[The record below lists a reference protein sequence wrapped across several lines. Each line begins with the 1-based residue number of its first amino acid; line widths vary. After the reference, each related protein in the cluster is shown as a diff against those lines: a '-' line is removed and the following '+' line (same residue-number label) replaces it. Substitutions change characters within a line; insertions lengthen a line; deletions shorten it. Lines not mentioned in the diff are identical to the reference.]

1 MKRRNMLKSLGLL
14 PLAGA
19 AALPLD
25 AQAGKKKKKC
35 DWSPKKQ
42 LVRKSWTG
50 GNNNPSVAPSG
61 AGKVP
66 ASVVTGCLRSGH
78 LLFVAGIGGWYA
90 DRRKEPG
97 DIRVQ
102 TSSAL
107 DIMKE
112 VLEEAGS
119 SMANVLKV
127 HMTVAEPN
135 RNLPALNEV
144 YRGYFPDPPPVRSY
158 TGCGV
163 DQMGRDGILVQI
175 DCIAYVD

>member
-1 MKRRNMLKSLGLL
+1 MERRKALKRLGLL

-19 AALPLD
+19 AAVPGD
-25 AQAGKKKKKC
+25 PEARQGTKKGWK
-35 DWSPKKQ
+35 PRKQ
-42 LVRKSWTG
+42 LIRKSWTG
-50 GNNNPSVAPSG
+50 GNNNPSVVTPAKG
-61 AGKVP
+61 GVP
-66 ASVVTGCLRSGH
+66 ASVLSGCIRSGH
-78 LLFVAGIGGWYA
+78 LLFMSGIGGWYA
-90 DRRKEPG
+90 DRRAEPG
-97 DIRVQ
+97 DIQVQ
-102 TSSAL
+102 IRSAL

-135 RNLPALNEV
+135 KNLPALNEA